1 VPGFTHE
8 ALAALARHDWPGNVR
23 QLEHEIERAVILAAD
38 GAPIG
43 LDDLSPGVL
52 GTPSAGPSVPGALAL
67 PTGPLHEVMDALELR
82 VVRKCLEDHEQN
94 RTRAAAALGISR
106 QALQVKLAKWR
117 ERGERVEGD
126 SER

>member
-1 VPGFTHE
+1 
-8 ALAALARHDWPGNVR
+8 
-23 QLEHEIERAVILAAD
+23 
-38 GAPIG
+38 
-43 LDDLSPGVL
+43 
-52 GTPSAGPSVPGALAL
+52 
-67 PTGPLHEVMDALELR
+67 
-82 VVRKCLEDHEQN
+82 VRKCLEDHEQN